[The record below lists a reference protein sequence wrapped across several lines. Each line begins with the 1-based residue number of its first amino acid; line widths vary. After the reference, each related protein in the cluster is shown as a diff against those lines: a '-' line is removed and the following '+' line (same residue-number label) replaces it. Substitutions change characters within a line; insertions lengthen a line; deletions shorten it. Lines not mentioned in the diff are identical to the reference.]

1 MQKAKIRV
9 LAGLL
14 SALVGICTY
23 LLNTEVR
30 AIELQ
35 ERSIRVGSS
44 VASTKTTHQFRFNI
58 ATEGAMGSI
67 VFEYCA
73 NSADHSE
80 VCEAPVGL
88 SALSVV
94 LDDENGELGFS
105 VHPNSTSNK
114 IVIGRPIIPADDQA
128 VSYGFSNIENPST
141 ARQTV
146 YVRISTHAT
155 DDGTGPWTDNGGVAF
170 STTNAVGLG
179 TSVYVPPYLIFCTGV
194 SVAPDC
200 SGVSGS
206 MLDLGE
212 LSTLEPRFVTSQF
225 AGATNDY
232 AGYTT
237 SLLGT
242 TMTSGNNV
250 INALATPAPSIP
262 GTPQYGINLRANSNP
277 SVGQN
282 PLGAGTS
289 VPEPD
294 YNSPDMYAFK
304 SGTLTSS
311 SMSTNFNTFTVS
323 YIVNVPLGQ
332 APGIYS
338 TTVTYIAVAQ
348 F

>member
-1 MQKAKIRV
+1 MRKARIKLFV
-9 LAGLL
+9 LLVITLL
-14 SALVGICTY
+14 SIRAY
-23 LLNTEVR
+23 FHQEVR

-35 ERSIRVGSS
+35 DRSVLIGSS
-44 VASTKTTHQFRFNI
+44 LPNVTTTHLFKFDV
-58 ATEGAMGSI
+58 ATEGALGSI
-67 VFEYCA
+67 VFEYCT

-80 VCEAPVGL
+80 VCDAPAGF
-88 SALSVV
+88 SALAAV
-94 LDDENGELGFS
+94 LDDENGELGFT

-114 IVIGRPIIPADDQA
+114 IIIGRPIIPADDQA
-128 VSYGFSNIENPST
+128 VSYSFSNIENPSA

-179 TSVYVPPYLIFCTGV
+179 TTVYVPPYLIFCTGV

-200 SGVSGS
+200 SEATGS

-250 INALATPAPSIP
+250 INPLAVPAPSLP
-262 GTPQYGINLRANSNP
+262 GTPQYGINLRANTNP
-277 SVGQN
+277 NVGQN
-282 PLGAGTS
+282 PLGAGTA

-294 YNSPDMYAFK
+294 YNTPNIYAFK

-311 SMSTNFNTFTVS
+311 PFSTNFNTFTVS

-338 TTVTYIAVAQ
+338 TTITYVAVAQ